1 MSSTPTDLAVAEP
14 RSTDRLHFADLTMD
28 ETTFEVW
35 RSDRPVYLSMTE
47 FRLLGYL
54 MRSPDAVL
62 SKARIRESVWPGRGG
77 TLNLVEAYISLL
89 RKKID
94 ALGPPLIQTVRGAGY
109 RLRSPFAAP

>member
-1 MSSTPTDLAVAEP
+1 MASTPTDFAVATA
-14 RSTDRLHFADLTMD
+14 RSSDRLHFADLTMD
-28 ETTFEVW
+28 EASFEVW
-35 RSDRPVYLSMTE
+35 RRDTPVYLSMTE

-54 MRSPDAVL
+54 MRSPDAVV

-94 ALGPPLIQTVRGAGY
+94 TLGPPLIQTVRGVGY
-109 RLRSPFAAP
+109 RLQSPFAAP